1 MALCCLTVPYSAS
14 ALDYANNQQLGLQLQ
29 QLASTKP
36 ALARAQSIVKSLGNE
51 DVWLLE
57 IGIGPEEER
66 KDRPAFLLVAGIE
79 GNDLAGSVSALA
91 WAERLASGFESDDVG
106 DFEVGGKFGSVAT
119 QTTPPRGVD
128 EEPWTT
134 LIFSVVSKETIMF
147 RAEVPCT

>member
-1 MALCCLTVPYSAS
+1 MTRTVFA
-14 ALDYANNQQLGLQLQ
+14 
-29 QLASTKP
+29 T
-36 ALARAQSIVKSLGNE
+36 ALAGLAMF
-51 DVWLLE
+51 
-57 IGIGPEEER
+57 
-66 KDRPAFLLVAGIE
+66 AFTAVGSGAPPTDGIE
-79 GNDLAGSVSALA
+79 ATCTIDGQSVVSGFKGNPDRVDFF
-91 WAERLASGFESDDVG
+91 WRTASGFESDDVG